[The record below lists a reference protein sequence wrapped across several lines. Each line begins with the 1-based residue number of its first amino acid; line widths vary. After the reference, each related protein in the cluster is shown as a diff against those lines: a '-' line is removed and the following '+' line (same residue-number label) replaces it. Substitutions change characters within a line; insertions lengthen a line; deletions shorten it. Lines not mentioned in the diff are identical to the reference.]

1 MNRNGTPT
9 LTNVLAAFKRFEGV
23 VTDGVVPIAQGR
35 DQETS
40 QISRPANGSD
50 CAVNSSE
57 IDDKSFG
64 VTHPVEF
71 PRPMKRR
78 DPGV

>member
-9 LTNVLAAFKRFEGV
+9 LTNVLAAIKRFEGV
-23 VTDGVVPIAQGR
+23 ITDGVVPIAQGR

-50 CAVNSSE
+50 CAVNS
-57 IDDKSFG
+57 
-64 VTHPVEF
+64 
-71 PRPMKRR
+71 
-78 DPGV
+78 